1 MSDLARH
8 VVTDLCLTAAIV
20 PDSNNASSSLKDLNN
35 VRVAVADA
43 MVHIAPEPAAGA
55 SGTEVT
61 VVPTSAAG

>member
-1 MSDLARH
+1 MSDLTWH

-20 PDSNNASSSLKDLNN
+20 PDSNNASSSLKDPNN
-35 VRVAVADA
+35 VTVADA

-61 VVPTSAAG
+61 VAPTSTVG